1 MEFIVKNTSPPQL
14 DQVTGK
20 DLAYGISI
28 WVTKVHRFFKMLYL
42 YKPTDPYSI
51 AISILH
57 KGADD
62 LAVALDHHFNLS
74 WRTGELLTK

>member
-1 MEFIVKNTSPPQL
+1 MEFIVKNTFPPQL

-28 WVTKVHRFFKMLYL
+28 WVTKVHIFFKKLYL
-42 YKPTDPYSI
+42 YKPIDPYSI

-57 KGADD
+57 NEADD
-62 LAVALDHHFNLS
+62 LPVALPHHFNLS